1 MAASIPASAEPLEA
15 WLRPFAA
22 SFPPRTWRRALVLV
36 AGALLV
42 PGRRA
47 VASSSLRAAGL
58 GTSRVSRATT
68 VC

>member
-1 MAASIPASAEPLEA
+1 MAASIPASTEPLEA

-47 VASSSLRAAGL
+47 VASSLRAAGL